1 MTNHGDTVKLAF
13 SNKKIIGKID
23 KSHTPFRLKKT
34 QCEVLV
40 LSDKSK
46 LYVLGNL
53 CSCLNNIQE

>member
-1 MTNHGDTVKLAF
+1 MTNHGDMVKLAL
-13 SNKKIIGKID
+13 SNKNFIGKID

-40 LSDKSK
+40 LPDKSK

-53 CSCLNNIQE
+53 CSCLDKI